1 MKKFITILIALCKI
15 LIAVKVLW
23 WIFEK
28 STKPELHSFE
38 EIELYVVV
46 LIFDTWITRLDIKE
60 SQE

>member
-23 WIFEK
+23 WIFQK

-46 LIFDTWITRLDIKE
+46 LIFDTWITNLGMKE
-60 SQE
+60 SD